1 MLKAGSLDALVK
13 QGIFGADPAHN
24 NFGAFAL
31 FRAYPNRF
39 IEIKP
44 DEASECK

>member
-1 MLKAGSLDALVK
+1 MLKAGSLDDLVK
-13 QGIFGADPAHN
+13 LGTFGADPAHN
-24 NFGAFAL
+24 TFGVYAL

-44 DEASECK
+44 GEAT